1 MLFVFFRPDMPR
13 SMLMRNVDEWAFLS
27 CLRDALVKKKKKKQ
41 LITGEA
47 ESIIN
52 NVFHFTW

>member
-27 CLRDALVKKKKKKQ
+27 CLRDALVQKKKKQ